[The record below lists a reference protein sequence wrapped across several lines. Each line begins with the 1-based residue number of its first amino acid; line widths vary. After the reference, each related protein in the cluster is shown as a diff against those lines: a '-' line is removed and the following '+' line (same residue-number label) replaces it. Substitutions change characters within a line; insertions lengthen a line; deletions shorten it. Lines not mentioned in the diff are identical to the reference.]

1 MAEKTKSE
9 KLYELRKWVR
19 TLSQYSGSGTQLISV
34 YIPSGS
40 PIHDMSN
47 KLREEMSQASNI
59 KSKQTRTNVTGA
71 LEKIIN
77 YLKMFKQTPPNGLAV
92 FSGNISDNPAKT
104 DIQLFS
110 FEPPEALRTGTY
122 RCDSRFYLEP
132 LENMMESKDAYGI
145 LVLDGRDAT
154 VAMVKGTEIKVLDK
168 LHSTAHAKIRKGG
181 QCLAAGS
188 LLVMDNGEVISV
200 EDFKAGTKAVGLDFS
215 KSKTNCHVASDFFI
229 TPAKHS
235 LIIRTKSPMCEIRAT
250 PYHRFFVISEHGIKE
265 KFAKDLGEDD
275 RILVAKKINC
285 NGGRPRIKFKLNSR
299 IYLDEDER
307 KKLRDAR
314 IKLGISQKKAAQKVG
329 ISQMMIS
336 HLERGK
342 QTPSDE
348 NLHKIYALYGL
359 SLDENRLARKT
370 LELPEYWNEGLARLM
385 GIICGDGSEDG
396 NRIIIYEGNR
406 GIADNYC
413 KLIRKTTNLEPVIR
427 IVDKTKQ
434 KGSFAKKTYYEVRIY
449 SLEFVNAVKQI
460 AYETLQRERDIP
472 KEITKCEDSIVA
484 AFLSG
489 LYDAEGY
496 MHGDRVDIAMTSRK
510 LMQKVQLLLLRF
522 GILSSFS
529 EKKVKGNKQWYVSIT
544 DRSSLLRFKEYIGFT
559 RSDKKEKLEKACR
572 CRIKQQ
578 CTDQIPIDG
587 REVFKLAKEIGL
599 KTSDFHAASFFFR
612 NKKPLGRGAFAKN
625 ILTVFRKYADNE
637 KGKKIFEY
645 LDRVYQS
652 DFTVASIKS
661 KQTVENHE
669 NFYDITIPV
678 HSNFMANGFIVH
690 NSAAR
695 YQRLIEESI
704 DKYYQRVAKSMDKS
718 YLGKVKGVIVGG
730 PGPTKEFFLK
740 AKHFNYQLKILGV
753 VDTGYT
759 DEYGVREV
767 LEKSDKILAEQEAMK
782 EKILV
787 DRLIKEIIHDG
798 LATYGEQQVREAI
811 NTKQAEK
818 VLLSEGL
825 EYKVGEYKCP
835 SCENT
840 ETKVFRETAEEKISC
855 PKCNSEMKLESEK
868 QLIED
873 LEELARENGIEVEII
888 STNTTEGAQFLTGF
902 GGIGAFLRYK
912 TR

>member
-19 TLSQYSGSGTQLISV
+19 TLSQYTGSGTQLISV
-34 YIPSGS
+34 YISAGS
-40 PIHDMSN
+40 PIHDMSG

-77 YLKMFKQTPPNGLAV
+77 YLKMFKQTPPNGIAV
-92 FSGNISDNPAKT
+92 FAGNISDNPAKT

-110 FEPPEALRTGTY
+110 FEPPEPLRIGTY

-132 LENMMESKDAYGI
+132 LQNMMETKDAYGI

-154 VAMVKGTEIKVLDK
+154 VAMVKGTETKVLDK

-181 QCLAAGS
+181 QCLATGS
-188 LLVMDNGEVISV
+188 LLVTDNGEIVNV
-200 EDFKAGTKAVGLDFS
+200 ENFKAGTKAVGLDFS
-215 KSKTNCHVASDFFI
+215 KSKTFGHVASDFFI

-235 LIIRTKSPMCEIRAT
+235 IIIKTRSPMYEIRAT

-265 KFAKDLGEDD
+265 KFAKDLGEEDG
-275 RILVAKKINC
+275 ILVAKKINC
-285 NGGRPRIKFKLNSR
+285 NGGRPRITFKPNSR
-299 IYLDEDER
+299 ICLDEDER
-307 KKLRDAR
+307 KKLREAR
-314 IKLGISQKKAAQKVG
+314 LKLGLSQKKAAERIGVTQMI
-329 ISQMMIS
+329 ISC
-336 HLERGK
+336 LERGK
-342 QTPSDE
+342 QTPSEE
-348 NLHKIYALYGL
+348 NLRKIYAMYGL
-359 SLDENRLARKT
+359 FLDENRLVRKT
-370 LELPEYWNEGLARLM
+370 LALPEYWDDNFARLL
-385 GIICGDGSEDG
+385 GIICGDGTEDG
-396 NRIIIYEGNR
+396 NRIIIYEGSKEVV
-406 GIADNYC
+406 DYYC
-413 KLIRKTTNLEPVIR
+413 RLIKKAIKVEPVVR
-427 IVDKTKQ
+427 TVDKTRQ
-434 KGSFAKKTYYEVRIY
+434 KGSFAKKSYYEVRIY
-449 SLEFVNAVKQI
+449 SLEFVDAVTQI
-460 AYETLQRERDIP
+460 APETLHRKRDVP
-472 KEITKCEDSIVA
+472 KDLPKCENNIVA

-496 MHGDRVDIAMTSRK
+496 MHGNRVDIAMTSRK

-529 EKKVKGNKQWYVSIT
+529 EKKVEGSRQWYVSIT
-544 DRSSLLRFKEYIGFT
+544 DKSSLLRFKNYIGFT
-559 RSDKKEKLEKACR
+559 RSDKKRKLEKACGR
-572 CRIKQQ
+572 KIKQQ

-587 REVFKLAKEIGL
+587 REVLKLAKEIGL
-599 KTSDFHAASFFFR
+599 KTSDFHAASCFFR

-625 ILTVFRKYADNE
+625 ILPVFRKHADNE
-637 KGKKIFEY
+637 KGKEILGY
-645 LDRVYQS
+645 LDRIYRS

-661 KQTVENHE
+661 KQMFENHE
-669 NFYDITIPV
+669 NFYDITVPV
-678 HSNFMANGFIVH
+678 HSNFIANGFIVH

-704 DKYYQRVAKSMDKS
+704 DKYYQRVANSMDKA
-718 YLGKVKGVIVGG
+718 YVGKVKGVIVGG

-740 AKHFNYQLKILGV
+740 AKHFNYQIKILGV

-782 EKILV
+782 EKVLV

-798 LATYGEQQVREAI
+798 LGTYGEKQVREAI
-811 NTKQAEK
+811 ITKQAEK

-825 EYKVGEYKCP
+825 EYKVGEYKCL
-835 SCENT
+835 SCDNT
-840 ETKVFRETAEEKISC
+840 EKKVFMEKPEERIPCS
-855 PKCNSEMKLESEK
+855 KCKGEMKLESEK
-868 QLIED
+868 LLLDD

-888 STNTTEGAQFLTGF
+888 SVNTTEGAQFLTGF

-912 TR
+912 IQ